1 MHVRSL
7 EPTRSGMQERNPAA
21 AFLYGTSAFRR
32 VNLSFTLVISVSGW
46 SVDTLE
52 ARALRPYT
60 GSMHVHVHGA
70 GGPTRVLKISLA
82 VTLAYIVLL
91 VVAGIRSHSLALLS
105 EAGHNLSDFLALLL
119 SLVAIYFQSRPANP
133 TKTYGYHRAGV
144 LAALVNATSL
154 VAVSFLIF
162 YEAFRRMQH
171 PEHVQAS
178 VMMWVAA
185 AGVVMNG
192 LIALLLYR
200 SSRRS
205 SGGFGG
211 DVNLRSALLHEVGD
225 TLSTAAVIAGG
236 WAILVTGN
244 YWIDSAL
251 SFGIGALILWSG
263 FGIVRETLNILLEGT
278 PRGVALE
285 KVEFAIRSVEGVND
299 VHDLH
304 CWSIGSE
311 TRALSCHISI
321 ADIPPSVSERIL
333 RDVKERLLRDFHI
346 DHTTIQFE
354 HAVCEVAHG
363 CVIPVSESEE
373 HHHHSH

>member
-1 MHVRSL
+1 
-7 EPTRSGMQERNPAA
+7 
-21 AFLYGTSAFRR
+21 
-32 VNLSFTLVISVSGW
+32 
-46 SVDTLE
+46 
-52 ARALRPYT
+52 
-60 GSMHVHVHGA
+60 MHVHTHG
-70 GGPTRVLKISLA
+70 GSNPTRVLKISVA

-91 VVAGIRSHSLALLS
+91 VVAGIRAHSLALLS
-105 EAGHNLSDFLALLL
+105 EAGHNLSDLLALLL
-119 SLVAIYFQSRPANP
+119 SLVAVYLQSRPASP

-154 VAVSFLIF
+154 VAVSFFIF
-162 YEAFRRMQH
+162 YEAFRRLQH
-171 PEHVQAS
+171 PEHVHAA

-192 LIALLLYR
+192 VIALLLYR
-200 SSRRS
+200 SA
-205 SGGFGG
+205 GGAGG
-211 DVNLRSALLHEVGD
+211 DVNIRSALLHEVGD
-225 TLSTAAVIAGG
+225 TLSTAAVIVGG

-263 FGIVRETLNILLEGT
+263 YGIVRETLNILLEGT
-278 PRGVALE
+278 PRGVKLE
-285 KVEFAIRSVEGVND
+285 LVETAIRSVDGVND

-333 RDVKERLLRDFHI
+333 RDVKGLLHRDFHI

-354 HAVCEVAHG
+354 HVVCEVAHG
-363 CVIPVSESEE
+363 CVIPVAASEEE
-373 HHHHSH
+373 HHHSH

>member
-1 MHVRSL
+1 MH
-7 EPTRSGMQERNPAA
+7 A
-21 AFLYGTSAFRR
+21 
-32 VNLSFTLVISVSGW
+32 
-46 SVDTLE
+46 
-52 ARALRPYT
+52 
-60 GSMHVHVHGA
+60 HVHGA
-70 GGPTRVLKISLA
+70 GSPKRVLKVSLA

-91 VVAGIRSHSLALLS
+91 VFAGIRAHSLALLS

-119 SLVAIYFQSRPANP
+119 SLVAVYLQSRPASA

-144 LAALVNATSL
+144 LAALVNAVSL
-154 VAVSFLIF
+154 VAVAFFIF
-162 YEAFRRMQH
+162 YEAFRRLQH
-171 PEHVQAS
+171 PEPVQAS

-192 LIALLLYR
+192 LIALMLYR
-200 SSRRS
+200 SAGH
-205 SGGFGG
+205 SGGG
-211 DVNLRSALLHEVGD
+211 DVNIRSALLHEVGD

-236 WAILVTGN
+236 WAILITGN
-244 YWIDSAL
+244 SWIDSVL
-251 SFGIGALILWSG
+251 SIAIGVLILWSG

-278 PRGVALE
+278 PRGVKLE
-285 KVEFAIRSVEGVND
+285 SVETAIRSVNGVND

-311 TRALSCHISI
+311 SRALSCHIAI

-333 RDVKERLLRDFHI
+333 RDVKERLHHDFHI

-363 CVIPVSESEE
+363 CVIPVGESVE
-373 HHHHSH
+373 HHHPGHQVS